1 METEYGVPLCDPP
14 YFRFDENVGRMSAM
28 PAGVYENGGIYNHA
42 CAFKVMADCKLGRG
56 DNAVSTLLK
65 MIPGGKYNSCEVTT
79 TEPYVFT
86 NCYIKHPAEDMVV
99 GFSWQTGSSAW
110 ALRDYYEG
118 ILGIT
123 REFNGL
129 RIAPCIPE
137 NWKCVKVERNYRG
150 SRLNITVNNL
160 GGKSVSLLIDGLS
173 VKDNLIPDFKDG
185 AAHQIVVNIANK

>member
-1 METEYGVPLCDPP
+1 
-14 YFRFDENVGRMSAM
+14 
-28 PAGVYENGGIYNHA
+28 
-42 CAFKVMADCKLGRG
+42 
-56 DNAVSTLLK
+56 
-65 MIPGGKYNSCEVTT
+65 
-79 TEPYVFT
+79 
-86 NCYIKHPAEDMVV
+86 MVV